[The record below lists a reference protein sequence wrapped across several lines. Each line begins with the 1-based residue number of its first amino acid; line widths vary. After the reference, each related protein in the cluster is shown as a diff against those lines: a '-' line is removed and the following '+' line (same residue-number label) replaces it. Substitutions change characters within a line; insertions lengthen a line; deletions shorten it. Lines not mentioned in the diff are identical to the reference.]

1 MEYCFERDL
10 EVFRITRNFK
20 RCLKWMIG
28 KGFLYDNK
36 KCPCCEYP
44 MRLVHSSSKLKD
56 GLIFKCSRVNNH
68 DSYALSSHSSGEVK
82 VSIRNGT
89 LFDGSNLTLMEA
101 VRLVFYYFP
110 RGFNALQAY
119 KDLAEYNIPGLQY
132 QYVAEMYRRI
142 RHVIHINFQNA
153 YRRRK
158 LGEYGRVVEID
169 ESKFTHHTKGGVS
182 SKVWVLGFFERG
194 SKDVRAFVLK
204 DKSEASILAL
214 IQDNVAEGA
223 EVVTDSWRGYSECGK
238 FYRHRICN
246 RVKPGAVDENGKPL
260 QDNSINRVE
269 SLWHMLKRNIHTY
282 STVRASTL

>member
-1 MEYCFERDL
+1 MIKRDVVEYCFERDL

-36 KCPCCEYP
+36 KCPCCDYP

-68 DSYALSSHSSGEVK
+68 DNYPLTSHSSGEVK

-119 KDLAEYNIPGLQY
+119 KDLAEYQIPGLQY

-142 RHVIHINFQNA
+142 RHVIHINF
-153 YRRRK
+153 
-158 LGEYGRVVEID
+158 
-169 ESKFTHHTKGGVS
+169 
-182 SKVWVLGFFERG
+182 
-194 SKDVRAFVLK
+194 
-204 DKSEASILAL
+204 
-214 IQDNVAEGA
+214 
-223 EVVTDSWRGYSECGK
+223 
-238 FYRHRICN
+238 
-246 RVKPGAVDENGKPL
+246 
-260 QDNSINRVE
+260 
-269 SLWHMLKRNIHTY
+269 
-282 STVRASTL
+282 